1 MILSLHSFRESLGRY
16 FSSVF
21 PQRRHT
27 RSFVPSG
34 RNLCPRRVP
43 LLQEGHRSKTF
54 EIDIDPSFSTMPPL
68 TFLDGFTASTRPV
81 FPRSRP
87 VITRTWSPLLIPAV
101 AGACSTRFR
110 NGITIPP
117 ARARQS

>member
-43 LLQEGHRSKTF
+43 LLQEGQSSKTF
-54 EIDIDPSFSTMPPL
+54 EIEIDPSFSTMPPL
-68 TFLDGFTASTRPV
+68 TFFDGFARVWRLIIPERSSVIVRFAGFTDSTRPV
-81 FPRSRP
+81 FPRS
-87 VITRTWSPLLIPAV
+87 
-101 AGACSTRFR
+101 
-110 NGITIPP
+110 
-117 ARARQS
+117 

>member
-1 MILSLHSFRESLGRY
+1 MIQSLHSLPVPLARY

-34 RNLCPRRVP
+34 RNLCPMRVP
-43 LLQEGHRSKTF
+43 LLQEGQSSKTF

-68 TFLDGFTASTRPV
+68 TFFDGFALVWRLIIPECSTVTVRLAGFTAST
-81 FPRSRP
+81 
-87 VITRTWSPLLIPAV
+87 
-101 AGACSTRFR
+101 
-110 NGITIPP
+110 
-117 ARARQS
+117 